1 MLLPRVDVC
10 AEGPAVK
17 AVEPYISEKGG
28 QHLQRERI
36 TFNACLPRKI
46 VKVSGRSFSEFPAW
60 PCSVDRGLSDL
71 LDPPREIPCGFLF
84 VACSSAL
91 AKAAESFDAFVD
103 VPLKRA
109 IGPEALLESWISCSR
124 HSCPSFRR

>member
-1 MLLPRVDVC
+1 LHLPRIPLDASRESKLVDV
-10 AEGPAVK
+10 
-17 AVEPYISEKGG
+17 
-28 QHLQRERI
+28 
-36 TFNACLPRKI
+36 T
-46 VKVSGRSFSEFPAW
+46 GRSFSEFPAW

-109 IGPEALLESWISCSR
+109 IGPEALLESWISCPR
-124 HSCPSFRR
+124 HSCPSFRRAGRP